1 MGGRGSKS
9 MGSFYLNNKSGNKQL
24 VAYAT
29 QLAERLGAA
38 QDPTERVNARKNAE
52 LFVNGADKRL
62 ERLEKEMKSVSK
74 RMMAYSSDATGY
86 PNKVPGASK
95 EGYQAYHRY
104 LRVYQRQK
112 ATRDAEVE
120 AQSILKRALAEHDR
134 AKASKTFVNSYGE
147 ATKRN
152 ITTSVYEQAQKRQ
165 QKAVLRNIG
174 Y

>member
-1 MGGRGSKS
+1 M
-9 MGSFYLNNKSGNKQL
+9 NNKSGNKKL

-29 QLAERLGAA
+29 QIAERLGAA
-38 QDPTERVNARKNAE
+38 QDPTERANARKSAEIFSNA
-52 LFVNGADKRL
+52 ADRRIKRL
-62 ERLEKEMKSVSK
+62 DKEMKSVSE
-74 RMMAYSSDATGY
+74 RMMSYSSDATGY

-95 EGYQAYHRY
+95 DGYQAYHRY

-112 ATRDAEVE
+112 ATRDAEIE
-120 AQSILKRALAEHDR
+120 ARSILKHALAEHDR

-152 ITTSVYEQAQKRQ
+152 ITTSGYEQVQKRQ
-165 QKAVLRNIG
+165 QKAVLRNMG